1 MDLEYMSVG
10 VDGMTRRFP
19 MSHVKVTW
27 KPSDQAITVAVFVI
41 YPSYT
46 IEGHI
51 TREAMNDLFDYGKRT
66 GIKVVSSQYEYD
78 AMMDYIQDIKYGKLT
93 DTDDDVT
100 KAMRHKWS
108 NA

>member
-1 MDLEYMSVG
+1 MSVR

-19 MSHVKVTW
+19 MSHVKVAW
-27 KPSDQAITVAVFVI
+27 KPSEQAITVAVFVV

-51 TREAMNDLFDYGKRT
+51 TREAMNDLFDYRERT

-78 AMMDYIQDIKYGKLT
+78 AMIDYIQDIKYGKPK
-93 DTDDDVT
+93 DTDDEVT
-100 KAMRHKWS
+100 KAMRRKWS